1 MNPNTPCLAIRDRVA
16 WIQTPQ
22 LPEVTAERQAL
33 LDALELIELARGAL
47 DFNAPL
53 SVRYSKQRAFLER
66 TDPTVYPVE
75 IGGEGAPP
83 AEPDPP
89 PGDAP

>member
-1 MNPNTPCLAIRDRVA
+1 MNANDPCLAIRDRVA

-33 LDALELIELARGAL
+33 LDALELIELARLAM
-47 DFNAPL
+47 DPTKPL
-53 SVRYSKQRAFLER
+53 SERSARQRAWLIL
-66 TDPTVYPVE
+66 TDPTVSPVVLE
-75 IGGEGAPP
+75 GEGAPP
-83 AEPDPP
+83 AEPEPL